1 MQRDDMQ
8 KLGNMYGD
16 VLNKMRYDLVQESKK
31 QPPNAF
37 NSEFKKQDVKMPD
50 GVNTPLN
57 DDGDDECDCEG
68 SCDCKKKAQPKKKV
82 MKESLNNTMAKKT
95 LSFDNLFKSIIRENF
110 GADTEDTD
118 SDVDALGLDDAT
130 PDDDMF
136 GDDDASGD
144 DITVS
149 VGGIKIMLSRSDAE
163 ALQSDI
169 SAQLEG
175 GDEDF
180 ADDDM
185 DMGDEDLD
193 LDDDDDMGYDG
204 EEDEE
209 SKLPTKL
216 LGKDNK
222 VSAKVRPKG
231 GKASSAVTDDCSTD
245 DNGFGHALYGAKQ
258 PNMGTGS
265 GNKVGKLKAG
275 GELFQ

>member
-1 MQRDDMQ
+1 MQ

-37 NSEFKKQDVKMPD
+37 NSEFKKQDVKMPS

-57 DDGDDECDCEG
+57 DDGDDECECEG

-110 GADTEDTD
+110 GADTEDMD

-136 GDDDASGD
+136 GDDDDASGD
-144 DITVS
+144 YLTVS
-149 VGGIKIMLSRSDAE
+149 VGGIKLTLSISDAE
-163 ALQSDI
+163 ALQTDI
-169 SAQLEG
+169 SEALNLMNTG
-175 GDEDF
+175 
-180 ADDDM
+180 DDDM

-193 LDDDDDMGYDG
+193 LDDDDDMDYDA

-222 VSAKVRPKG
+222 VTAKVRPKG

-245 DNGFGHALYGAKQ
+245 DNGFGHALHGAKQ